1 MGCCNWLVNQV
12 FNNYLRITN
21 IFLVENESHCDFVK
35 LREMLIRTNMQDL
48 IEKTHSKHYELY
60 RCNRLLEMGFTD
72 SNALNGKMLSISE
85 TYEAKQTELKAEIQK
100 REDEIKEAFVTKVKL
115 KEAELK
121 ETEKDVC
128 T

>member
-1 MGCCNWLVNQV
+1 MGCFNWLVNQV